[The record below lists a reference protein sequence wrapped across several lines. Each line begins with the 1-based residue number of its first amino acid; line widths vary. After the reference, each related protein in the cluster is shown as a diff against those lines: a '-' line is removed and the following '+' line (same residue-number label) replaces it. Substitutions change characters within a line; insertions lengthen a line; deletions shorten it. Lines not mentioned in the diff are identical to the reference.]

1 MYRSQNISITPTLTL
16 PITLA
21 TYLVHL
27 VLMCVVQFATISNT
41 IHHRRAAMMNQADR
55 MLPLVC
61 AQFCTVLVG
70 SGESPGLH
78 GQAKYWRN

>member
-1 MYRSQNISITPTLTL
+1 
-16 PITLA
+16 
-21 TYLVHL
+21 
-27 VLMCVVQFATISNT
+27 MCVVQFATISNT